1 VTVSSIKLMARIKRT
16 RSAVLENAETR
27 AAAIAT
33 LPQPVELGGELTL
46 TAYQSEI
53 TATRGKLTRYNSVL
67 ADADQ
72 ARREFLSAER
82 NLADWSDRMLAGVG
96 ATFGRNS
103 DAYAQAGGVKK
114 SERKRPSRTAA
125 PTTEIANAA

>member
-1 VTVSSIKLMARIKRT
+1 MARIKRT

-46 TAYQSEI
+46 IAYLSVI
-53 TATRGKLTRYNSVL
+53 TATRSKLTTYNSLLSDV
-67 ADADQ
+67 DQ
-72 ARREFLSAER
+72 ARREFLVAQR

-114 SERKRPSRTAA
+114 SERRRASRATA
-125 PTTEIANAA
+125 PTTEIADAA